1 MYNLIIADDEYEI
14 RHGLSNYFPWES
26 VGFKVI
32 ASVSDG
38 KEVLNMVSKLEI
50 DVVLCDIRMPGMTGI
65 EVAEELYRM
74 NESVF
79 IVFLSGYKDF
89 TYAQKAIEYG
99 VKNYIVKPTKFSE
112 LLNVFTKI
120 KIELDQ
126 IKVELL
132 PVKQSTFNKSSEKAV
147 DPVIVKIKD
156 YVIHNFNH
164 ATLEKAA
171 KTVYMNPH
179 YVSKYFKQK
188 TGKNFSEYL
197 IEIKMEEAAKLLMDL
212 KYKTYE
218 VSEMVGYTNSK
229 NFTRAFSKF
238 FGLTPKEYRR
248 REYRNL

>member
-74 NESVF
+74 NERVF

-112 LLNVFTKI
+112 LMNVFTKI

-126 IKVELL
+126 RKVELL